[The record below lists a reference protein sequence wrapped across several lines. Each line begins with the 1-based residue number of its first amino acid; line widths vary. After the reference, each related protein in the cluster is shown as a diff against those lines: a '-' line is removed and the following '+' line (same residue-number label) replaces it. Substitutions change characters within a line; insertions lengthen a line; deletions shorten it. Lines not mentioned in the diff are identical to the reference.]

1 MTAGFVLLRYVVQ
14 YCEAHPEA
22 SVAAET
28 ELELSQEMVGLL
40 PLKIDHLKAKKI
52 SNN

>member
-1 MTAGFVLLRYVVQ
+1 MVQ

-22 SVAAET
+22 EAAAET
-28 ELELSQEMVGLL
+28 ELELSKEMVGLL
-40 PLKIDHLKAKKI
+40 PLKINRLKARMA